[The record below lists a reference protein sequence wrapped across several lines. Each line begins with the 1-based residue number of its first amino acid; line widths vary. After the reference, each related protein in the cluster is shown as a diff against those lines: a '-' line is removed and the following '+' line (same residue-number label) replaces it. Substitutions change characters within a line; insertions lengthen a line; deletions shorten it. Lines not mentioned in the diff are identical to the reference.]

1 MPPKRI
7 MFIRHAEKPGVGNND
22 RGVAADGE
30 PSDESL
36 TVRGWQRA
44 GALIA
49 LFCAR
54 PEMRPNTIFASG
66 VGHES
71 KSRRPIET
79 VTPLAGALNNIQ
91 PNVFITTHLL
101 DDLQPLMDEVL
112 SQEGTV
118 LVSWEHKKISKLVA
132 MLPNAPPF
140 RRTGRTIASIWSG
153 YSTVPA
159 RDGPFRKCRNACCQA
174 IARNRSHERLNR
186 KEMPFRIEGIYT

>member
-1 MPPKRI
+1 RI

-30 PSDESL
+30 HDDENL

-49 LFCAR
+49 LFCAH

-66 VGHES
+66 ISHDS
-71 KSRRPIET
+71 KSKRPAET
-79 VTPLAGALNNIQ
+79 VTPLASALKNFQ
-91 PNVFITTHLL
+91 PVAFNTTHLR

-118 LVSWEHKKISKLVA
+118 LVSWEHKGIPTLVA
-132 MLPNAPPF
+132 MLPGAPP
-140 RRTGRTIASIWSG
+140 
-153 YSTVPA
+153 VPQDWPDD
-159 RDGPFRKCRNACCQA
+159 R
-174 IARNRSHERLNR
+174 
-186 KEMPFRIEGIYT
+186 